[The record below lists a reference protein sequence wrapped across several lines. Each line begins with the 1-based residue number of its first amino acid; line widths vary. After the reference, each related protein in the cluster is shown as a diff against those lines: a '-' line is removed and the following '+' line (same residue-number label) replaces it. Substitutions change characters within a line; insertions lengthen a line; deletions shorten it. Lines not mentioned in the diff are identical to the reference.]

1 MYTYK
6 DSGRD
11 GYDILVV
18 TKQGH
23 EKSGLPC
30 GVVIPI
36 GDCYVPHGM
45 FSFEHILDFEEK
57 HGLTESM
64 AMHSPGNQNQVL
76 SIRSGSHYMNRF
88 GLFLSAA
95 DPFADSGEDY
105 DIPGGSLQRKT
116 IASLEETLPYLF
128 PRKKKGE
135 TT

>member
-23 EKSGLPC
+23 EKGGLPC

-57 HGLTESM
+57 PH
-64 AMHSPGNQNQVL
+64 
-76 SIRSGSHYMNRF
+76 
-88 GLFLSAA
+88 
-95 DPFADSGEDY
+95 
-105 DIPGGSLQRKT
+105 
-116 IASLEETLPYLF
+116 
-128 PRKKKGE
+128 
-135 TT
+135 